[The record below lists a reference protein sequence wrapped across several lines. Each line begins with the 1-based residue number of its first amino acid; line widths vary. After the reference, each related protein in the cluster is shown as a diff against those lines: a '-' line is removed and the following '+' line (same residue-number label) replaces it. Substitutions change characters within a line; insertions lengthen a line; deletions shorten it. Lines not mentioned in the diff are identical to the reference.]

1 MSCNNPFFFKRNG
14 IIYTLP
20 CNYCQGCRKDK
31 INEWTDRIRFE
42 KQSFAK
48 KGFYSSFVTL
58 TYNDGSLPED
68 RSVSLRD
75 IQLFNKKLRKHLSSL
90 GRPYKYYISSEY
102 GTDNFRPHY
111 HCVLLGISP
120 DEERLIRQT
129 WNKGFIDIKPLTIPS
144 IRYVLKYINSESRGK
159 QLEDI
164 YTNSGV
170 KPPFVVMSQGIGRQY
185 LLENM
190 DSIKENYGYYKQGHF
205 VKIPKYY
212 KDILGIKTPLSVDL
226 TEKYM
231 KAAKENGYDDV
242 MEYLNY
248 LRSVRERDL
257 ITKSR
262 NKLVPVSDFK
272 LEKKRRKLN
281 LASLVEF

>member
-1 MSCNNPFFFKRNG
+1 MSCNNPFYFKRNNV
-14 IIYTLP
+14 IYTLP

-42 KQSFAK
+42 KLSFAK
-48 KGFYSSFVTL
+48 KGFSSSFVTL
-58 TYNDGSLPED
+58 TYNECSLPED

-75 IQLFNKKLRKHLSSL
+75 IQLFNKRLRKYLSSI
-90 GRPYKYYISSEY
+90 GRPYKYYIASEY

-111 HCVLLGISP
+111 HCVLFGISP
-120 DEERLIRQT
+120 DEERLIRNV
-129 WNKGFIDIKPLTIPS
+129 WNKGFVDIKPLTVPS
-144 IRYVLKYINSESRGK
+144 IRYVLKYINSESKGK

-164 YTNSGV
+164 YLCSGV

-190 DSIKENYGYYKQGHF
+190 DSIKENYGYYRQGHF

-212 KDILGIKTPLSVDL
+212 KDILGIKTPLSADL
-226 TEKYM
+226 ANKYI
-231 KAAKENGYDDV
+231 KEAKVNGYDDV

-262 NKLVPVSDFK
+262 NKSVPVSDFT
-272 LEKKRRKLN
+272 LEKRRHKLD
-281 LASLVEF
+281 LSSLIGF